1 MQGGMGPVQV
11 LVFIMIIT
19 FSFVILNVVCV
30 WFDWNLSVLLVT
42 DVSLWLILQV
52 VISYYK
58 NKKRNF

>member
-1 MQGGMGPVQV
+1 
-11 LVFIMIIT
+11 
-19 FSFVILNVVCV
+19 V